1 MHPQLLLFF
10 RSRDGEAAE
19 ILKGVL
25 HHQRTHRR
33 WSISLHGDE
42 RIGSGSSWLL
52 ERKWHGVI
60 TDNVSPLFIDTCA
73 KLFLPII
80 DLSDSATGRGVSK
93 IRPDNIA
100 VGHLGAEYFMDRK
113 FRNFAFCGYSN
124 LSRSNERRE
133 GFVEALELAGKHC
146 TTFEVQ
152 HPDVVTPVWESKQ
165 TGLLTGWL
173 CSLPEGTAIMACDD
187 FCARRVICAAQEAG
201 LPVPEKIAVL
211 GANNDVMQCELDEP
225 SISSV
230 AINGYEIGRRAG
242 EIMDRMLSGD
252 GQFPVDVRIEPQGV
266 VTRKSTDILAMRD
279 KNVAAALNYI
289 RKYACQGITV
299 DQVLER
305 AFMSRSQL
313 EHKFRRFVGRS
324 PQKEIRHAQVEKISE
339 LLSATDMPLKEI
351 AAEAGFVHVEYMCV
365 VFKRV
370 TGETPGAFRAR
381 FRQRRQDVVVG

>member
-1 MHPQLLLFF
+1 
-10 RSRDGEAAE
+10 
-19 ILKGVL
+19 
-25 HHQRTHRR
+25 
-33 WSISLHGDE
+33 
-42 RIGSGSSWLL
+42 
-52 ERKWHGVI
+52 
-60 TDNVSPLFIDTCA
+60 
-73 KLFLPII
+73 
-80 DLSDSATGRGVSK
+80 
-93 IRPDNIA
+93 
-100 VGHLGAEYFMDRK
+100 
-113 FRNFAFCGYSN
+113 
-124 LSRSNERRE
+124 
-133 GFVEALELAGKHC
+133 
-146 TTFEVQ
+146 
-152 HPDVVTPVWESKQ
+152 
-165 TGLLTGWL
+165 
-173 CSLPEGTAIMACDD
+173 MACDD
-187 FCARRVICAAQEAG
+187 FCAQRVICAAHEAG

-211 GANNDVMQCELDEP
+211 GANNDVMQCELGEP

-339 LLSATDMPLKEI
+339 LLSATDIPLKEI

>member
-1 MHPQLLLFF
+1 MYPQLLLFF
-10 RSRDGEAAE
+10 RSRDGESAE

-25 HHQRTHRR
+25 HHQRTHRP

-42 RIGSGSSWLL
+42 QVGTDSSWLQGR
-52 ERKWHGVI
+52 EWHGVI
-60 TDNVSPLFIDTCA
+60 ACNASPLFIEA
-73 KLFLPII
+73 SSKLLLPII
-80 DLSDSATGRGVSK
+80 DLSDSSTEYGVSK

-100 VGHLGAEYFMDRK
+100 IGHLGAEYFIDRK
-113 FRNFAFCGYSN
+113 FRNFGFCGYSN

-146 TTFEVQ
+146 TAFEVE
-152 HPDVVTPVWESKQ
+152 HPDAVTPVWESKQ
-165 TGLLTGWL
+165 IGLLAGWL
-173 CSLPEGTAIMACDD
+173 RSLPEGTAIMACDD
-187 FCARRVICAAQEAG
+187 FCAQRVICAARTAG
-201 LPVPEKIAVL
+201 LTVPEKIAVL
-211 GANNDVMQCELDEP
+211 GANNDVIQCELGEP

-230 AINGYEIGRRAG
+230 AINAYEMGRRAG
-242 EIMDRMLSGD
+242 EIMDRMLAGE

-289 RKYACQGITV
+289 QEYACQGITV

-324 PQKEIRHAQVEKISE
+324 PQKEIRHAQVAKISE
-339 LLSATDMPLKEI
+339 LLSATDMSLKEI

-370 TGETPGAFRAR
+370 TGETPGTFRAR
-381 FRQRRQDVVVG
+381 FRQRRQDFVVR